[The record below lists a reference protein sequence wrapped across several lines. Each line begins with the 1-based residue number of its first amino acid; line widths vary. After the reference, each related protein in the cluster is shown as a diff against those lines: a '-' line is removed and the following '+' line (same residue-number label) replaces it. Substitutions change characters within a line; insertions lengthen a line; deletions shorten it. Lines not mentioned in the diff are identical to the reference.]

1 MSTAFRPPLLLTRPR
16 AGSERFAAQFRAR
29 MGADWP
35 VVIAPLLET
44 TPTGADLPAAN
55 ALIFTSEQAVKPL
68 ADSALAGRPAFC
80 VGSRT
85 AAVVRQAGFPVLAV
99 APDAEH
105 LFEVILSAPDPGP
118 ILHARGSESAFPLA
132 ERLCAAGR
140 QVAEAIVYAQLPQ
153 PPAPEMLAL
162 FAQPGPVLVPIFSPN
177 SGRLLAE
184 AAQGARAELRLVAIS
199 EKAARACSALPA
211 TKLQIAARPDAEALL
226 DALVARA

>member
-1 MSTAFRPPLLLTRPR
+1 MSPVSRPPLLLTRPR

-29 MGADWP
+29 MGEDWP
-35 VVIAPLLET
+35 VLIAPLLET
-44 TPTGADLPAAN
+44 EPTGAALPAAN

-68 ADSALAGRPAFC
+68 AESALAGLPAFC
-80 VGSRT
+80 VGART
-85 AAVVRQAGFPVLAV
+85 AAMVRQAGFPVLAV

-105 LFEVILSAPDPGP
+105 LCDVILTAADPGP

-140 QVAEAIVYAQLPQ
+140 RVAEAIVYAQLPR
-153 PPAPEMLAL
+153 PPGPEMLAL
-162 FAQPGPVLVPIFSPN
+162 FAQPGPVLVPVFSPN
-177 SGRLLAE
+177 SGKLLTL

-199 EKAARACSALPA
+199 EKAARACTGLPA

-226 DALVARA
+226 DALVALA